1 MLSPILSTRSLMRGL
16 LSTILGASLIAAA
29 PSAFAQRSYLSAWS
43 TVVSS
48 DGYTY
53 SSSTSDNDAGCALCH
68 QSLVGGDNYNPY
80 GDDIR
85 LEMLGGADIITA
97 ILAVEDLNSDE
108 DPCGYSNIAEI
119 KLNTQ
124 PGYTVGDPTEF
135 TGTLDP
141 PCDGNGDPI
150 VTNPDNQTS
159 IENDSVSLP
168 IDAYDPDDD
177 PLTYSAVGLPPGL
190 TINSNTGLISG
201 TISYTAVIHPNLFH
215 DYTVQVSVSDGVNPP
230 VTITFTWSVDDLNRD
245 PVAVDDSANT
255 MEDTDV
261 TILVLAND
269 SDADGDSL
277 TVSSV
282 SDPANGSVTNNG
294 TSVTYTPD
302 PNFDGLDSFDYT
314 VADGFGGSDLATVT
328 VNVTANTNEAPNVQT
343 PAAQTNLETDTVS
356 LQVVASDPDG
366 DALTYGASGLPANLS
381 INPTTGLISGTVSY
395 DAVAHPAIQDVY
407 IVTVS
412 VDDGVNAAVS
422 TSFDWTINDQNRAPV
437 AVNDGPV
444 STVHDS
450 SVDVNVLANDSD
462 ADGDSLM
469 VVSVTQPANGSVTIN
484 ADFSLTYTPDAGFVG
499 DDSFTY
505 TVEDGFGGSDVATVA
520 VSVTNQAP
528 VAVNDVYS
536 TDQVTTL
543 NIPAPG
549 VLGNDSDADGD
560 ALSAVLV
567 SDVSN
572 GSLTLNADGS
582 FSYVPGSIGSDS
594 FTYVA
599 SDGISDSNVATVT
612 INVSEINLAPEIVN
626 PGTQNNTELDDVSLA
641 IVASDP
647 NGDTLSYSASGL
659 PVGLSIDPAS
669 GVISGTVTYQAV
681 VHPDTAATYAVIVSV
696 DDGSLVS
703 STSFDWNIDDLNQNP
718 VANDDNA
725 TTDPDTAV
733 TVVVL
738 SNDTDVDDDTLS
750 VTGITVQPMNGTVQ
764 INADGSITYTPD
776 PGFVS
781 TDNFTYEIA
790 DGFGG
795 TDTAIVT
802 ISVVNTAPVAM
813 DDNYSVEQDTVL
825 AIVAPGVLANDSD
838 ADGDSLTAVL
848 QSIPSNGSVILSANG
863 SFVYEPN
870 PGFVGTDSFTY
881 VANDG
886 FVDSNVATVTI
897 SVNEVGVN
905 HPPVAV
911 DDSYSTQQD
920 SVLSIAVPGVLGNDS
935 DVDGDALT
943 AVLDTDPMYGVV
955 SLNANGSFDYTPD
968 AGFIGTDSFTYV
980 ANDGELDS
988 NIATVTIEVSAIPTG
1003 GDAFLLHVNAPNSP
1017 STNVGNGLD
1026 RLVRVFGDSNVVQET
1041 TVTLVFDAPEGV
1053 NVQSSPESITAVA
1066 EPGRPATQYFFN
1078 VRLDC
1083 VTAGTY
1089 EILWTATISAAA
1101 NDNPDNDTMQAVT
1114 TLTCNN

>member
-1 MLSPILSTRSLMRGL
+1 
-16 LSTILGASLIAAA
+16 
-29 PSAFAQRSYLSAWS
+29 
-43 TVVSS
+43 VVSS

-53 SSSTSDNDAGCALCH
+53 SSSTSDDDAACALCH
-68 QSLVGGDNYNPY
+68 QAINGGDNYNPY

-85 LEMLGGADIITA
+85 LEMLGGADLVTA
-97 ILAVEDLNSDE
+97 ILAVEGFNSDG
-108 DPCGYSNIAEI
+108 DPCGYSNIDEI

-135 TGTLDP
+135 DGTLDP
-141 PCDGNGDPI
+141 PCGGNGEPT
-150 VTNPDNQTS
+150 VTNPGTQTS
-159 IENDSVSLP
+159 IENDSVALQIVAS
-168 IDAYDPDDD
+168 DPDGDT
-177 PLTYSAVGLPPGL
+177 LTYSALGLPPGL

-201 TISYTAVIHPNLFH
+201 TISYTAVTHPNLFQ
-215 DYTVQVSVSDGVNPP
+215 DYAVEVSVDDGVNDP
-230 VTITFTWSVDDLNRD
+230 VTANFVWSVDDLNRD

-277 TVSSV
+277 TVASV
-282 SDPANGSVTNNG
+282 TDPTNGSVTNNG

-302 PNFDGLDSFDYT
+302 ANYDGSDSFDYT
-314 VADGFGGSDLATVT
+314 VDDGFGGSDLATVT
-328 VNVTANTNEAPNVQT
+328 VNVTATNESPTVET

-356 LQVVASDPDG
+356 LQIVASDPDG
-366 DALTYGASGLPANLS
+366 DALSYSASGLPASLS
-381 INPTTGLISGTVSY
+381 INTSTGLISGTVSY

-407 IVTVS
+407 SVTVS
-412 VDDGVNAAVS
+412 VDDSVNLPVS

-469 VVSVTQPANGSVTIN
+469 VVSVTQPSNGSVTIN

-543 NIPAPG
+543 NIAAPG

-572 GSLTLNADGS
+572 GTLTLNADGS
-582 FSYVPGSIGSDS
+582 LTYVPGLTGADS

-599 SDGISDSNVATVT
+599 TDGISDSNVATVT
-612 INVSEINLAPEIVN
+612 INVGVTNLPPEVVN
-626 PGTQNNTELDDVSLA
+626 PGTQTNTEIDQVSLA

-647 NGDTLSYSASGL
+647 NGDALSYSASGL

-669 GVISGTVTYQAV
+669 GVISGTVSYQAV
-681 VHPDTAATYAVIVSV
+681 VHPDTAATYAVTVSV

-703 STSFDWNIDDLNQNP
+703 STSFDWNVDDLNQDP

-733 TVVVL
+733 TVMVL
-738 SNDTDVDDDTLS
+738 SNDTDADNDTLS
-750 VTGITVQPMNGTVQ
+750 VTGVTVQPLNGSVQ
-764 INADGSITYTPD
+764 INGDGSITYTPD
-776 PGFVS
+776 QGFVS

-802 ISVVNTAPVAM
+802 ISVVNEAPVAM

-870 PGFVGTDSFTY
+870 PGFVGSDSFTY

-886 FVDSNVATVTI
+886 FVDSNLATVTI

-920 SVLSIAVPGVLGNDS
+920 SALSIAAPGVLGNDS

-943 AVLDTDPMYGVV
+943 AILDTAPSNGVV
-955 SLNANGSFDYTPD
+955 SLNANGSFDYTPN
-968 AGFIGTDSFTYV
+968 AGFVGTDSFTYV
-980 ANDGELDS
+980 ANDGEADS
-988 NIATVTIEVSAIPTG
+988 NVATVTITVNSGTTG
-1003 GDAFLLHVNAPNSP
+1003 GDAFLLHITAPNSP
-1017 STNVGNGLD
+1017 STNVGNGFD
-1026 RLVRVFGDSNVVQET
+1026 RIVRVWGDSNIVQET

-1053 NVQSSPESITAVA
+1053 SVQSSPASITAIA
-1066 EPGRPATQYFFN
+1066 EPGRPATQYFFD

-1083 VTAGTY
+1083 VAQGTY

-1101 NDNPDNDTMQAVT
+1101 NDDPSNDMLQDVT
-1114 TLTCNN
+1114 TLTCNR